1 MDSNGVDEQEMKLV
15 QGAAGYVLEDVPHL
29 TDYILDLPVLLSFL
43 LSLRFIFFL
52 DRRWC
57 LYDLSA
63 FLHRLTRVRIW
74 CFLKV
79 QYFGFVDEI
88 IHSYS
93 DIRLVRV
100 CVHTRGVMF
109 GQIYLI
115 QLPRFIMLN
124 EISLSKANDTM

>member
-63 FLHRLTRVRIW
+63 FLHRLTRVRI
-74 CFLKV
+74 
-79 QYFGFVDEI
+79 
-88 IHSYS
+88 
-93 DIRLVRV
+93 
-100 CVHTRGVMF
+100 
-109 GQIYLI
+109 
-115 QLPRFIMLN
+115 
-124 EISLSKANDTM
+124 